1 MIEKAPIVPEG
12 SPGKGR
18 SFAGK
23 AVLQNLTRIASASDN
38 KWTMGLRAI
47 YSHLDMP

>member
-1 MIEKAPIVPEG
+1 MVEKALIVPDG
-12 SPGKGR
+12 SPGKDR

-38 KWTMGLRAI
+38 KWTMGLCTI